1 MEDTGVVFA
10 KNTRM
15 LKLERERVCLER
27 KITWSD
33 FWMSICVYLWILF
46 LISFIVVPRLN
57 GQ

>member
-1 MEDTGVVFA
+1 MEDIGVVFA
-10 KNTRM
+10 KNTLM

-27 KITWSD
+27 KITWID

-46 LISFIVVPRLN
+46 RISFILAPRLN

>member
-10 KNTRM
+10 KNTLM

-46 LISFIVVPRLN
+46 LISFIVVPHLN

>member
-10 KNTRM
+10 KNTLM

>member
-10 KNTRM
+10 KNTPM

-46 LISFIVVPRLN
+46 LISFILAPRLN

>member
-10 KNTRM
+10 KNTLM
-15 LKLERERVCLER
+15 LKLEKERVCLER

>member
-10 KNTRM
+10 KNTLM

-27 KITWSD
+27 KINWSD

>member
-10 KNTRM
+10 KNTLM

-46 LISFIVVPRLN
+46 LISYIVIPRLN

>member
-1 MEDTGVVFA
+1 MEDIGVVFA
-10 KNTRM
+10 KNTLM

-46 LISFIVVPRLN
+46 LISFILAPRLN

>member
-10 KNTRM
+10 KNTLM

-33 FWMSICVYLWILF
+33 FWMIICVYLWILF